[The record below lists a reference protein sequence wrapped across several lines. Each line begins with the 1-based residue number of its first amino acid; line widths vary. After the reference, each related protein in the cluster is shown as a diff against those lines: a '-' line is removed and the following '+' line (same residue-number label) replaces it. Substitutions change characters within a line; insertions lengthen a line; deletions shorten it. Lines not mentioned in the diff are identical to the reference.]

1 MIAYIRL
8 QRFKCFLDQ
17 TVRFAPMSIL
27 CGINNTGKSTV
38 IQSLLFL
45 RQSAISGNFTQKD
58 LPLNGHLV
66 HMGTARDIFCQ
77 WAEEDNIRIS
87 FAFSNLPDHVF
98 TCKLAYRR
106 KDPDAFSLKL
116 VESPAD
122 LPSSSL
128 FAARFSY
135 LSAERMGPQLIYPVS
150 EDSLETMHVGF
161 RGEYTAHCLHQ
172 FGNKKIKS
180 PQLKHSPDDRSL
192 ELLFQ
197 VEEWL
202 KEMVPGGIM
211 IKPDRITQADIL
223 QVGFRDSERDTDYL
237 RPTSIG
243 FGVSYCLPIIVAGLM
258 AEKDSLLI
266 VENPE
271 AHLHPQAQSR
281 MGIFLSK
288 LAAAGVQVILETHS
302 DHLLNGVR
310 VAIKKRFVNEKDIS
324 INFFKRDYNIVSPL
338 IDTDGRIDLWPDGFF
353 DQAEKDLGELIQ

>member
-17 TVRFAPMSIL
+17 TVRFAPLSIL
-27 CGINNTGKSTV
+27 CGTNNTGKSTV
-38 IQSLLFL
+38 IQALLFL
-45 RQSAISGNFTQKD
+45 RQSAMTGNFAKPD
-58 LPLNGHLV
+58 LPLNGPLV
-66 HMGTARDIFCQ
+66 HMGTARDLFCQ
-77 WAEEDNIRIS
+77 WAEEDNIQIS
-87 FAFSNLPDHVF
+87 VAFSDLPGRVF

-106 KDPDAFSLKL
+106 EDSDALSMKL
-116 VESPAD
+116 MESPSN

-128 FAARFSY
+128 FADRFFY
-135 LSAERMGPQLIYPVS
+135 LGAERMGPQLVYPVS
-150 EDSLETMHVGF
+150 EDSLEAMHVGF

-172 FGNKKIKS
+172 FGNKKIKL
-180 PQLKHSPDDRSL
+180 PQLKHSPEDHSI

-202 KEMVPGGIM
+202 KDMLPGGIM
-211 IKPDRITQADIL
+211 INPARITQADIL
-223 QVGFRDSERDTDYL
+223 QVSFRDSERNTDYL

-243 FGVSYCLPIIVAGLM
+243 FGISYCLPIIVAGLM
-258 AEKDSLLI
+258 AEKGNLLI

-271 AHLHPQAQSR
+271 AHLHPHAQSR

-310 VAIKKRFVNEKDIS
+310 IAVKKGYINEKYVS
-324 INFFKRDYNIVSPL
+324 INFFERDYNIVRPA
-338 IDTDGRIDLWPDGFF
+338 IDADGRIDLWPDGFF
-353 DQAEKDLGELIQ
+353 DQAEKDLGELI

>member
-8 QRFKCFLDQ
+8 LRFKCFLDQ
-17 TVRFAPMSIL
+17 TVQFAPLSIL
-27 CGINNTGKSTV
+27 CGTNNTGKSTV

-45 RQSAISGNFTQKD
+45 RQSAISGGFAKTTG
-58 LPLNGHLV
+58 LPLNGPLV
-66 HMGTARDIFCQ
+66 HLGTARDVFCQ
-77 WAEEDNIRIS
+77 WAEEDNIWIS
-87 FAFSNLPDHVF
+87 FGFSDLPENVF
-98 TCKLAYRR
+98 TCTLAYD
-106 KDPDAFSLKL
+106 KEDPYAFSLKL
-116 VESPAD
+116 METP
-122 LPSSSL
+122 PSIPSNSL

-135 LSAERMGPQLIYPVS
+135 LSAERIGPQLIYPVS
-150 EDSLETMHVGF
+150 EDSLEAMHVGF

-172 FGNKKIKS
+172 FGNNKIKL
-180 PQLKHSPDDRSL
+180 PQLKHSPDDHSL
-192 ELLFQ
+192 GLLYQ
-197 VEEWL
+197 VGEWL
-202 KEMVPGGIM
+202 KEMIPGAIM
-211 IKPDRITQADIL
+211 IKPDRITQSDIL
-223 QVGFRDSERDTDYL
+223 QVSFRDSERNTDYL

-310 VAIKKRFVNEKDIS
+310 IAVKKRLIS
-324 INFFKRDYNIVSPL
+324 ENDVLITFFNRDYTTLSPS
-338 IDTDGRIDLWPDGFF
+338 IDADGRIDLWPDGFF
-353 DQAEKDLGELIQ
+353 DQAEKDLGELI